1 MGMVPKCA
9 LTRFDFKTLDIGGR
23 NKHMMYQ
30 SLLDI
35 DKGVVL
41 DHPPTWIGP
50 TYENFLYFAA
60 VNDFFHSHL
69 LNLKV
74 RIC

>member
-1 MGMVPKCA
+1 
-9 LTRFDFKTLDIGGR
+9 
-23 NKHMMYQ
+23 MMYQ